1 MAQGADVDQAA
12 GEGADVDQAAGEGA
26 PSGPQRVFGAVDA
39 GPPCRIR
46 TLGQR
51 HERRGSSQTQASE
64 PALSAPNSALA
75 YALDAWWTSECRLG
89 RPGKPLDAEYPVD
102 IVRHRYVLVGD
113 ATLGVCHQRETDSP
127 PTDVDV
133 GVVILSFGV
142 LGHPAHGVDTGEE
155 RGKLDRPA
163 QRPLGPL
170 PAVEL
175 RQCGIYLLIR

>member
-12 GEGADVDQAAGEGA
+12 GDGA
-26 PSGPQRVFGAVDA
+26 PSGPERVFGAVDA

-51 HERRGSSQTQASE
+51 QERHGSSQTQASE
-64 PALSAPNSALA
+64 PALSAPNSAVA
-75 YALDAWWTSECRLG
+75 TRWTQGGRQNADSA

-142 LGHPAHGVDTGEE
+142 LGHPAHGVYTGEE